1 MKLYLTSAEAA
12 SQLGVSVATL
22 YAYVSRGFIRSIKV
36 DGNPR
41 RARAYMAEDIYRLIS
56 SKEMRQREAR
66 SSEQR
71 TDALES
77 RITLIE
83 NEQLYYG
90 GHHAIE
96 LARTHT
102 LEQVARILWEGEEVG
117 MTEGLNADSAL
128 LRQIVERVSATA
140 EAGLPVYNAL
150 TGLTVAANGKGQFW
164 MGDRTSTISV
174 GMFAL
179 QVMVSCITGVV
190 ADGQPVHLQLARAWD
205 VNDKSTAELL
215 RMALV
220 LCADHELN
228 PSTYAVRC
236 IASTGTNLLLALA
249 GGLSAM
255 TGPRHGGA
263 VATARALIRECKRE
277 PRAGDYLIARL
288 QSGEHFPS
296 FGHPLYP
303 SGDPRAAFL
312 LAALKEHY
320 PACGSFAVIV
330 EIIATISQVVANAP
344 NLDFALAA
352 LEEVL
357 ELPPSSALSIFAIG
371 RCVGWVAHAREQAMT
386 NSTPIRHR
394 ALYIGP
400 RPEAAVTP
408 NAPPPEH

>member
-1 MKLYLTSAEAA
+1 MKVYLTSAEAA
-12 SQLGVSVATL
+12 SQLGVSIATL
-22 YAYVSRGFIRSIKV
+22 YAYVSRGFIRSIKI

-41 RARAYMAEDIYRLIS
+41 RARAYMAEDIYRLVS
-56 SKEMRQREAR
+56 SREMRQRGGRTA
-66 SSEQR
+66 EQR

-90 GHHAIE
+90 GHRAIE

-102 LEQVARILWEGEEVG
+102 LEQVARILWNSEKAG
-117 MTEGLNADSAL
+117 MTEMVDADSAL
-128 LRQIVERVSATA
+128 LHRIVERVSASA
-140 EAGLPVYNAL
+140 EPMLPIYKAL
-150 TGLTVAANGKGQFW
+150 TGLTVAANGNGQFW
-164 MGDRTSTISV
+164 MRDKTSTIGT

-190 ADGQPVHLQLARAWD
+190 ADGQPMHVQLARAWGAG
-205 VNDKSTAELL
+205 DKSTAELL

-220 LCADHELN
+220 LCADHELD

-249 GGLSAM
+249 GGLAAM

-277 PRAGDYLIARL
+277 PKAGDYLIARL

-296 FGHPLYP
+296 FGHALYR
-303 SGDPRAAFL
+303 SGDPRAACL
-312 LAALKEHY
+312 LAALKERR
-320 PACGSFAVIV
+320 PAHASVAVIH
-330 EIIATISQVVANAP
+330 EIIATIWQGVATAP

-357 ELPPSSALSIFAIG
+357 ELPPSSALSIFALG
-371 RCVGWVAHAREQAMT
+371 RGVGWVAHAREQAMT

-400 RPEAAVTP
+400 RPPAAGTA
-408 NAPPPEH
+408 NAPAPEH